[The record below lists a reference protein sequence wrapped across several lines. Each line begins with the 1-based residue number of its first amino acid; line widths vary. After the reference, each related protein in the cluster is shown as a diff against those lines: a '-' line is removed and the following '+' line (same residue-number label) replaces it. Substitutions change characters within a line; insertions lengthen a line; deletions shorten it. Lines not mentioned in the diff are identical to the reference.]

1 MGLSRTVSEIN
12 GNFDQKS
19 QVFHAQCIC
28 PLEFCNAGRAQ
39 ELNTSSDG
47 PTKRQK
53 SFTIRTTTIVSIRQ
67 PHWINRRTEMV

>member
-12 GNFDQKS
+12 GNFGQKS
-19 QVFHAQCIC
+19 QVFHTQCIC

-53 SFTIRTTTIVSIRQ
+53 VLRFVQLQSFQ
-67 PHWINRRTEMV
+67 YDNRIG